1 MATSSLTFL
10 CVSCYFKG
18 SDFLIACKEQG
29 NTVYLVTAKKL
40 EHKPWPKEHIDEI
53 FYVEDDDDQGWDMD
67 KVIDGLAYFM
77 RSNKIDRM
85 VALDDFDVEK
95 VTHLREHFRL
105 PGMGQTTG
113 RHFRDK
119 LAMRV
124 KAQESDVRVPAFSSL
139 FNDAEVNQ
147 FADTVP
153 APWLIKPRSEA
164 SATGIT
170 KVHNKE
176 ELWNVINKLG
186 DKRHRYLVERFAPGD
201 VYHVDSISH
210 NGEIVFTRVSQY
222 LDTPMEV
229 AHGGGIFRSH
239 LVEFGSEDDLA
250 LRKLNDKVMKAF
262 GMRDSASH
270 SEFIKSKETGEF
282 YFLETASRVGG
293 AHIVEMVEAASGIN
307 LWKEWAKLETAVT
320 KKEPYQVPQ
329 ETHDYAG
336 IIVSLSRF
344 QHPDTSAFN
353 DDEIWWKIDKEYH
366 VGMVLKSKNRGRI
379 LELLDS
385 YAKRIFNDFHASAP
399 VPDKP
404 SH

>member
-1 MATSSLTFL
+1 MAERPLTFL

-18 SDFLIACKEQG
+18 ADFLTACKELG
-29 NTVYLVTAKKL
+29 NKVFLVTAKKL
-40 EHKPWPKEHIDEI
+40 EHKPWPREHIDEI
-53 FYVEDDDDQGWDMD
+53 FYVEEDEDQAWNMD
-67 KVIDGLAYFM
+67 QVIDGLAYFM
-77 RSNKIDRM
+77 RANKVDRM

-95 VTHLREHFRL
+95 VTHLREHFRM

-124 KAQESDVRVPAFSSL
+124 KAQESGIAVPAFCGL
-139 FNDAEVNQ
+139 FNDAEINE

-153 APWLIKPRSEA
+153 APWLVKPRGEA

-176 ELWNVINKLG
+176 ELWNVIHGLG
-186 DKRHRYLVERFAPGD
+186 DKRHNYLVERFAPGD
-201 VYHVDSISH
+201 VYHIDSISH
-210 NGEIVFTRVSQY
+210 NGKIVFTRVSKY

-239 LVEFGSEDDLA
+239 MVEFGGEDDKA
-250 LRKLNDKVMKAF
+250 LQKLNTQVMKAF

-282 YFLETASRVGG
+282 FFLETASRVGG
-293 AHIVEMVEAASGIN
+293 AHIVEMVEAGSGVN
-307 LWKEWAKLETAVT
+307 LWKEWARLETMVT
-320 KKEPYQVPQ
+320 KGESYKAPKS
-329 ETHDYAG
+329 TKDYAG
-336 IIVSLSRF
+336 IVVSLSRF
-344 QHPDTSAFN
+344 QHPDMSGFN
-353 DDEIWWKIDKEYH
+353 DEEIWWKMNEEYH
-366 VGMVLKSKNRGRI
+366 VGMVLKSNSRTRI
-379 LELLDS
+379 LELLDD
-385 YAKRIFNDFHASAP
+385 YAQRIFNDFHASAP

-404 SH
+404 MH